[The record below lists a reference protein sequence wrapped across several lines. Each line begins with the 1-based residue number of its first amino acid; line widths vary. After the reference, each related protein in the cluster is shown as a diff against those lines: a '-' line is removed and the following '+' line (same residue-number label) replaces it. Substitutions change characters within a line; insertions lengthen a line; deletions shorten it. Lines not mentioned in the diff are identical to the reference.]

1 MMGPRFWLQT
11 LPVVALAALFSVAGL
26 ALGRAVSGPAVTA
39 FAAAGALLAYAGALT
54 FRRSQ
59 GWMAVC
65 VLGLSL
71 AAGVLAAQLSALA
84 LQRGGA
90 PAAALAM
97 VAIVT
102 AALLGRSLRRF
113 LRPLYTPLWVA
124 AWLLIALIIGSMVAG
139 FWPNYG
145 RLTGAAFLLLFTAL
159 LAAWFAR
166 LESDPPPMAAMDLY
180 LLGLSL
186 FLAAAILRN
195 SPA

>member
-1 MMGPRFWLQT
+1 MGPRFWLQT
-11 LPVVALAALFSVAGL
+11 LPVVALAALLTVAGL
-26 ALGRAVSGPAVTA
+26 ALGRSLSGPAVIA

-54 FRRSQ
+54 FRRSEE
-59 GWMAVC
+59 WMAVC

-84 LQRGGA
+84 LLPGWA
-90 PAAALAM
+90 PAAAVAM

-113 LRPLYTPLWVA
+113 LRPLYTPLWIA
-124 AWLLIALIIGSMVAG
+124 AWLLIALMVGSMVAG
-139 FWPNYG
+139 PWPNYG
-145 RLTGAAFLLLFTAL
+145 RLAGTAFLLLFTGL

-166 LESDPPPMAAMDLY
+166 LEWDPPPLAAMDLY
-180 LLGLSL
+180 LLGVSL